1 MSTRTADQMD
11 WSFRQVFGDTSS
23 IEAIQDA
30 DMISAIKFNQDGN
43 FLAAGD
49 RGGRVIVFERSRP
62 AAPAGSAGA
71 AVPVEYS
78 FYVEFQSHEPEFDSL
93 RSVQISERI
102 VQIQWLPPSGGSLFL
117 LTTNERTFKVWKI
130 FNKVATQVTGYNIN
144 RPGVNRFDGELVVP
158 RVLYGKEPSVNSSVV
173 RVYNNATTFHIN
185 AIAPSS
191 AGDDF
196 LVSDDLRINI
206 WSLHRKDEAI
216 NVVDLKPPNLEDVQE
231 VITYADAHPFNA
243 SLFFYGT
250 SHGVVRLCDTR
261 RRALCDTLYKQY
273 TNPMISTA
281 DTPYAAFGSFSGQA
295 DIAAGISGAHMT
307 RDGSYIIARDF
318 LSLKVW
324 DVRSEGKPLFSIPL
338 HPYVKDYAQ
347 RLLESDSLFDRND
360 VAISPD
366 GRSFV
371 TGSYSDRFHLYGS
384 RGRDLQ
390 HTSGIA
396 IMATRQIRR
405 RSKQVTQHL
414 GGKTIPSS
422 GIGALPVLENG
433 RVLTENLALDPVDI
447 RKKIQFLD
455 WHPTENVLAIATVA
469 NLYVYAGP

>member
-1 MSTRTADQMD
+1 MSVRTADQID
-11 WSFRQVFGDTSS
+11 WSFRQVFGDTCS
-23 IEAIQDA
+23 IESIQEA
-30 DMISAIKFNQDGN
+30 DMISAIKFNQDGS

-49 RGGRVIVFERSRP
+49 RGGRVIVFERTRP
-62 AAPAGSAGA
+62 ASSAGSPAPT
-71 AVPVEYS
+71 PVEYS
-78 FYVEFQSHEPEFDSL
+78 FYAEFQSHEPEFDSL

-102 VQIQWLPPSGGSLFL
+102 VQVQWLPPSGGALFL
-117 LTTNERTFKVWKI
+117 LTTNERTFKVWKLY
-130 FNKVATQVTGYNIN
+130 NKVATQVTGLNVG
-144 RPGVNRFDGELVVP
+144 RQGVSRFNGELVVP
-158 RVLYGKEPSVNSSVV
+158 RVLYGKEPNVTSTVL
-173 RVYNNATTFHIN
+173 RVYSNATTFHIN
-185 AIAPSS
+185 AVAPSS

-206 WSLHRKDEAI
+206 WSLHRKDEAM

-243 SLFFYGT
+243 SLFLYGT

-261 RRALCDTLYKQY
+261 KRALCDSLCKQY
-273 TNPMISTA
+273 TNPMISSS

-307 RDGSYIIARDF
+307 RDGTFIVARDF
-318 LSLKVW
+318 LSLKIW
-324 DVRSEGKPLFSIPL
+324 DVRFEGKPLFSIPI

-366 GRSFV
+366 GRSFL
-371 TGSYSDRFHLYGS
+371 TGSYSDRFHIYGS

-396 IMATRQIRR
+396 VMATRQIRR
-405 RSKQVTQHL
+405 RSKQVLQHL
-414 GGKTIPSS
+414 GGKAIPSA
-422 GIGALPVLENG
+422 GVGALPVLENG
-433 RVLTENLALDPVDI
+433 RVLNENLSLDAVDI

-455 WHPTENVLAIATVA
+455 WHPSENILAIATVA